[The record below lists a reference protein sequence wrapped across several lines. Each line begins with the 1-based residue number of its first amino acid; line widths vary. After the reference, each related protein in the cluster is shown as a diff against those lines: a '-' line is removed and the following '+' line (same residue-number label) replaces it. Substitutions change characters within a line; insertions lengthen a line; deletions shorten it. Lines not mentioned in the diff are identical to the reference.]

1 LATSTKACDWFS
13 TAEPV
18 SRTHKE
24 QSIRFTFREVFGRT
38 FRSSVRLTRLPATN
52 EDDPMT
58 DRKRELALL
67 NWCRGVLND
76 NNVQIAPASSDASF
90 RSYHRVHSRDSTFIA
105 MEAPPDKENITPW
118 LDIHSRLRKANVNA
132 PELVSIER
140 THGFILMADLGD
152 QSYLSQLNE
161 QTVDLLYRDA
171 FNTLFAMQ
179 TRVDCSGL
187 ETYHYGKLVAELE
200 LLPEWFLQ
208 RHLGLQPN
216 CAGWDTIEHAFSV
229 LTASALEQPQVFVH
243 RDFHSRNLMRTT
255 MNNPGVIDF
264 QDAVK
269 GPITY
274 DLVSLLRDC
283 YIEWPKERVLAWMQ
297 QYRERAVQ
305 GNLIAHNELRFKRW
319 FDLMGVQRHLKV
331 LGIFC
336 RLWYRDGKAQ
346 YLNDLPLVLKYTLDV
361 ATVNKD
367 LKPFGEWLAQITAN
381 IDLTRPRE

>member
-1 LATSTKACDWFS
+1 
-13 TAEPV
+13 
-18 SRTHKE
+18 
-24 QSIRFTFREVFGRT
+24 
-38 FRSSVRLTRLPATN
+38 
-52 EDDPMT
+52 MM
-58 DRKRELALL
+58 DRKREMALL
-67 NWCRGVLND
+67 DWLRAALND
-76 NNVQIAPASSDASF
+76 AQAKFEPASSDASF
-90 RSYHRVHSRDSTFIA
+90 RSYYRVLSRDNRFIV
-105 MEAPPDKENITPW
+105 MDAPPERENIAPW
-118 LDIHSRLRKANVNA
+118 LDILARLRKANVNA
-132 PELVSIER
+132 PELVAVER
-140 THGFILMADLGD
+140 GQGFILMADLGD

-161 QTVDLLYRDA
+161 GSADTLYRDA
-171 FNTLFAMQ
+171 LNTLYAMQ

-187 ETYHYGKLVAELE
+187 ETYHYGKLVAEME
-200 LLPEWFLQ
+200 LFPEWFLK
-208 RHLGLQPN
+208 RHLGLQQD

-243 RDFHSRNLMRTT
+243 RDFHSRNLMRTP

-346 YLNDLPLVLKYTLDV
+346 YLSDLPLVLKYTLDV

-367 LKPFGEWLAQITAN
+367 LKPFGEWLAKITAN
-381 IDLTRPRE
+381 VDLTRPRD

>member
-1 LATSTKACDWFS
+1 MTGFAVESLN
-13 TAEPV
+13 
-18 SRTHKE
+18 RTHAE
-24 QSIRFTFREVFGRT
+24 LFTFREVFRNPFRT
-38 FRSSVRLTRLPATN
+38 CRALTRLPATI
-52 EDDPMT
+52 EDEPMM

-76 NNVQIAPASSDASF
+76 NNVKVTPASSDASF
-90 RSYHRVHSRDSTFIA
+90 RSYHRVQSRDNTFIV
-105 MEAPPDKENITPW
+105 MDAPPDKENIAPW
-118 LDIHSRLRKANVNA
+118 LDIHARLRKANVNA
-132 PELVSIER
+132 PELVAVER
-140 THGFILMADLGD
+140 AHGFILMADLGD
-152 QSYLSQLNE
+152 QSYLSQLND
-161 QTVDLLYRDA
+161 QSVDLLYRDA
-171 FNTLFAMQ
+171 LNALYAMQ
-179 TRVDCSGL
+179 TRVDSNGL
-187 ETYHYGKLVAELE
+187 ETYHYGKLVAEME
-200 LLPEWFLQ
+200 LFPEWFLQ

-243 RDFHSRNLMRTT
+243 RDFHSRNLMRTP

-297 QYRERAVQ
+297 AYRERAVAA
-305 GNLIAHNELRFKRW
+305 NLIAHNELRFKRW

-367 LKPFGEWLAQITAN
+367 LKPFGEWLAKITAN
-381 IDLTRPRE
+381 IDLTRPRD

>member
-1 LATSTKACDWFS
+1 
-13 TAEPV
+13 
-18 SRTHKE
+18 
-24 QSIRFTFREVFGRT
+24 
-38 FRSSVRLTRLPATN
+38 
-52 EDDPMT
+52 MM
-58 DRKRELALL
+58 DRKREMALG

-76 NNVQIAPASSDASF
+76 NQIKIAPASSDASF
-90 RSYHRVHSRDSTFIA
+90 RSYHRIASRDNSFIV
-105 MEAPPDKENITPW
+105 MDAPPDKEDVAPW
-118 LDIHSRLRKANVNA
+118 LDIHARLRKANVNA
-132 PELVSIER
+132 PELVAVER
-140 THGFILMADLGD
+140 SQGFILMFDLGD
-152 QSYLSQLNE
+152 QSYLSQLND
-161 QTVDLLYRDA
+161 QTADTLYRDA
-171 FNTLFAMQ
+171 LNTLYAMQ
-179 TRVDCSGL
+179 TRVDSNGL
-187 ETYHYGKLVAELE
+187 ESYHYGKLVAEME
-200 LLPEWFLQ
+200 LFPEWFLQ

-255 MNNPGVIDF
+255 LNNPGVIDF

-297 QYRERAVQ
+297 AYRERAVQ

-336 RLWYRDGKAQ
+336 RLWYRDGKPQ
-346 YLNDLPLVLKYTLDV
+346 YLADLPLVLKYTLDV

-367 LKPFGEWLAQITAN
+367 LKPFGEWLAKVTAN
-381 IDLTRPRE
+381 IDLTRPRD